1 MTRIIDEQLS
11 ALFDGELP
19 VEQEEMLLRRLE
31 RDPESRDKLARYG
44 LIGAL
49 VRDASARSAS
59 ASASASVLVSATDI
73 SARVSA
79 AITAETMPTE
89 TVAST
94 LSPAANSSGLGFG
107 LVGAAI
113 AASIALVVIFNLTSM
128 GDISPLSG
136 VTATNLVAHNDHV
149 SSPRLTRYLVSH
161 GQFSNSASRQLVDSH
176 IAMADASPTA
186 WSRYE

>member
-1 MTRIIDEQLS
+1 MTRFIDEQLS

-31 RDPESRDKLARYG
+31 REPGSRDKLARYG
-44 LIGAL
+44 LIGEL
-49 VRDASARSAS
+49 VREASAQSSSAP
-59 ASASASVLVSATDI
+59 VSATEI

-79 AITAETMPTE
+79 AITAETMPGE
-89 TVAST
+89 TVTST
-94 LSPAANSSGLGFG
+94 LSPAANSSGFG

-128 GDISPLSG
+128 GNVSPVPG
-136 VTATNLVAHNDHV
+136 VAATNLVAHDDHV

-161 GQFSNSASRQLVDSH
+161 AQFSNSTSRQLVDSH
-176 IAMADASPTA
+176 IAMAAVPPAA
-186 WSRYE
+186 WSGYE

>member
-1 MTRIIDEQLS
+1 MARIIDEQLS

-31 RDPESRDKLARYG
+31 RDPESRDKLARYS
-44 LIGAL
+44 LIGEL
-49 VRDASARSAS
+49 VRDASAQSAS
-59 ASASASVLVSATDI
+59 APVSATEI

-79 AITAETMPTE
+79 AIAAETMSTE

-94 LSPAANSSGLGFG
+94 LSPAADSLGFG

-128 GDISPLSG
+128 GDISPLPG

-161 GQFSNSASRQLVDSH
+161 AQFSNSASRQLVDSH
-176 IAMADASPTA
+176 IAMADASPA
-186 WSRYE
+186 VWSRYE

>member
-19 VEQEEMLLRRLE
+19 VEQEAMLLRRLE

-44 LIGAL
+44 LIGEL
-49 VRDASARSAS
+49 VRDASAQSAS
-59 ASASASVLVSATDI
+59 APVSATEI

-94 LSPAANSSGLGFG
+94 LSPAENSFG

-128 GDISPLSG
+128 GDVSPLPG
-136 VTATNLVAHNDHV
+136 VTATNLVAHNEHV

-161 GQFSNSASRQLVDSH
+161 AQFSNSASRQLVDSH
-176 IAMADASPTA
+176 IAMADVSPAA
-186 WSRYE
+186 WSSYE